1 MVSRIALFL
10 LEHDRFI
17 PDASSALLFSTEE
30 EFEIE
35 ETSSGT
41 TKRDVLSFQW
51 IFDRFKFGANNAHR
65 WLRVSQDGRL
75 PFPSPLP
82 RRSYFPHFP
91 LVVE

>member
-1 MVSRIALFL
+1 MVSRIALLL

-17 PDASSALLFSTEE
+17 PDASSALLSSTEE

-35 ETSSGT
+35 ETSGGT

-51 IFDRFKFGANNAHR
+51 IFDRFKFGTNNAHR
-65 WLRVSQDGRL
+65 SQDGRL